1 MMTRNEIGAWGEE
14 LAATHVKHQGWAV
27 LDRNWRTR
35 GGELDIVAF
44 DPRRNAIVAIEVKTR
59 TSHRAGTPAESVTPA
74 KVTRIK
80 SLLLQWLVA
89 HGSFAAQITVD
100 VIAVDIVGQSHSL
113 SHLKDVAS

>member
-44 DPRRNAIVAIEVKTR
+44 DPQRNAIVAIEVKTR
-59 TSHRAGTPAESVTPA
+59 IAIVLAPQPNRSHRRRSRASRACFSNGW
-74 KVTRIK
+74 
-80 SLLLQWLVA
+80 LL
-89 HGSFAAQITVD
+89 TV
-100 VIAVDIVGQSHSL
+100 
-113 SHLKDVAS
+113 HLPRRSPWMS